1 MYMKRENLHKAESI
15 VRMLEHL
22 EKVQNYIEV
31 AHEHKDTFMGYTGVS
46 VKLTED
52 LEYMFPDNVQFSM
65 FYNILKTSV
74 EDQIE
79 KMNKRLEDC

>member
-1 MYMKRENLHKAESI
+1 MKRENLHKAESI
-15 VRMLEHL
+15 IRMLDHL
-22 EKVQNYIEV
+22 EEVKDYIEV
-31 AHEHKDTFMGYTGVS
+31 AHEHKNTFMGYTGVS
-46 VKLTED
+46 VKLTEK

-79 KMNKRLEDC
+79 KLNKQLEDC